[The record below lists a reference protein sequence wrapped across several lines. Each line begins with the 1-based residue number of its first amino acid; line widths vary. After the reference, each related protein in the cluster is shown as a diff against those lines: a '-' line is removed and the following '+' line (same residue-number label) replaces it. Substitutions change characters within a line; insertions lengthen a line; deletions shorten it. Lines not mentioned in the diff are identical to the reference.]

1 LHEAG
6 VLELVEGRRDAR
18 AGLAEPAGE
27 GARGA
32 GTPVEQVLE
41 DRGAGGAHP
50 ERVRGGLAVGDRR
63 GDHLAQPRG
72 QPVRALRRLSLLR

>member
-1 LHEAG
+1 MRAPDWPSQ
-6 VLELVEGRRDAR
+6 RAR
-18 AGLAEPAGE
+18 ALGV
-27 GARGA
+27 RGPRLSRSSRTA
-32 GTPVEQVLE
+32 APVALT
-41 DRGAGGAHP
+41 P